1 MRVRVVVAA
10 VALAIAASACAQHH
24 ADPQALADATTRGVY
39 DADLDR
45 TTASFDD
52 ALKGQVTRA
61 SIGTLSDQMHA
72 MGAYKGLKAVSSDP
86 DKGRYD
92 YTASFDKGTMMVQ
105 VRIDPDDKIG
115 AYRVE
120 PQS

>member
-1 MRVRVVVAA
+1 MNARVVGAA
-10 VALAIAASACAQHH
+10 IAIAIAASACAQHH
-24 ADPQALADATTRGVY
+24 ADPQTLADSTTRAVY

-45 TTASFDD
+45 TTSQFDE

-72 MGAYKGLKAVSSDP
+72 LGAYQGLKPVSSDP

-92 YTASFDKGTMMVQ
+92 FTATFEKGTMMVQ
-105 VRIDPDDKIG
+105 MRVDPDDKIG